1 MLLLENYFFC
11 FTYKLTYSCICVQK
25 QLLSVLSAE
34 SEAAERQLLN
44 RLNEILERPL
54 PERPR
59 RFFVSRRSAFQQ
71 ARSSSNN
78 VSSQQQPT
86 QPPQSQQSARQQ
98 QQQSQP
104 EIGGVR
110 YGIELLSRHIDNM
123 QRLCRWEFINILV
136 NFSITFRNYVVA
148 LHWVAID
155 LFLNTFFF
163 FGKSWCFIL

>member
-1 MLLLENYFFC
+1 MLN
-11 FTYKLTYSCICVQK
+11 
-25 QLLSVLSAE
+25 VLSAE

-71 ARSSSNN
+71 ARSSNAN
-78 VSSQQQPT
+78 
-86 QPPQSQQSARQQ
+86 
-98 QQQSQP
+98 QQQSQSPRQP

-123 QRLCRWEFINILV
+123 QRLCRLV
-136 NFSITFRNYVVA
+136 FYIA
-148 LHWVAID
+148 
-155 LFLNTFFF
+155 FF
-163 FGKSWCFIL
+163 K